1 MLKCKMV
8 FGYPKEYMELYESSK
23 DGSCL
28 REWINHV
35 ERMARA
41 VQSHDP
47 AMNTMM
53 LRKRIPATWDV
64 RFADNYFIT
73 PPNDKTTNTFLDKN
87 PYIDD
92 FFQRCAWNG
101 DCWKA
106 TSKQV
111 VGFLYANEINKFR
124 GDMLE
129 VFSEIFF
136 TVFGADEGVG
146 ISSYEPMDIGSDY
159 GVDATGINVNGHKV
173 AVQVKYRGNPND
185 LIQYADIA
193 RTYTSATLQLGL
205 GDVSNYDH
213 TIYLFTISS
222 GVTGAFDKVM
232 GRKCVIVNRAI
243 IQHKVDNNKEFWSRA
258 YDMMWNTLRE
268 P

>member
-73 PPNDKTTNTFLDKN
+73 PPNDKTTNTFLEKN

-106 TSKQV
+106 RSKQV

-146 ISSYEPMDIGSDY
+146 ISNYEPMDIGNDY
-159 GVDATGINVNGHKV
+159 GVDATGTNVNGHKV

-185 LIQYADIA
+185 LIPYADIA

-205 GDVSNYDH
+205 SDVANHDH
-213 TIYLFTISS
+213 TIYLFTTSS
-222 GVTGAFDKVM
+222 GVTGAFEKVM

-243 IQHKVDNNKEFWSRA
+243 IQHKVDNNKEFWLRA
-258 YDMMWNTLRE
+258 HDMMRTTLT